1 MPPREGPVGER
12 PREAPFPAGPLIQ
25 ARQVE
30 ARHDRIFLLAA
41 LIFVLLPLVMGRFG
55 IGFLTEIL
63 TWGILAIAYDLLF
76 GYCGLLSLGHSVF
89 FGLGAYGL
97 ALSIALLG
105 WPVGL
110 ALLLGVAVSAAGAWL
125 IGLFAVRVRGHG
137 FIIVTIIA
145 AAIVFLLALRWKS
158 LTGGDDGLPFQVAP
172 IPLGFFRLHLD
183 DLVDRYYL
191 VLAFAIGVYYF
202 VRRLILSPLG
212 RAFELIRENEDRAR
226 FIGYDV
232 RRLKLLAFVISGAV
246 SGVAGALYA
255 LTSRY
260 AGAEFINWLI
270 AAETMVW
277 TLFGGA
283 GTLFGPVLGT
293 GLLLVAKD
301 YLSTAF
307 RYTYPIFLGLVIILV
322 VTFAPRGLVGL
333 IRGRAR
339 AHGG

>member
-1 MPPREGPVGER
+1 MPPPEVPGGDPPRPDVFPRGIVERIRKGET
-12 PREAPFPAGPLIQ
+12 L
-25 ARQVE
+25 
-30 ARHDRIFLLAA
+30 HDRLFLLAA
-41 LIFVLLPLVMGRFG
+41 LLFLLLPLVMGRFG

-63 TWGILAIAYDLLF
+63 TWGILAIAYDLLY

-97 ALSIALLG
+97 ALTIADLG

-110 ALLLGVAVSAAGAWL
+110 ALLWGVAVSAAGAWL
-125 IGLFAVRVRGHG
+125 IGIFAVRVRGHG

-145 AAIVFLLALRWKS
+145 ASIIFLLALRFKG
-158 LTGGDDGLPFQVAP
+158 LTGGDDGRPFQVAP
-172 IPLGFFRLHLD
+172 ISLGFFQLRLE
-183 DLVDRYYL
+183 DLLHRYYL
-191 VLAFAIGVYYF
+191 VLAFALGVYGF
-202 VRRLILSPLG
+202 ARRLILSPLG
-212 RAFELIRENEDRAR
+212 RAFELVRENEDRAS

-232 RRLKLLAFVISGAV
+232 RRLKLTAFILSGAA

-270 AAETMVW
+270 AAETLVW

-293 GLLLVAKD
+293 GVLLVVKD
-301 YLSTAF
+301 YLNTASPF
-307 RYTYPIFLGLVIILV
+307 YYPIFLGAVIILV
-322 VTFAPRGLVGL
+322 VTFAPRGVVGL
-333 IRGRAR
+333 LLGRAR
-339 AHGG
+339 PHAG